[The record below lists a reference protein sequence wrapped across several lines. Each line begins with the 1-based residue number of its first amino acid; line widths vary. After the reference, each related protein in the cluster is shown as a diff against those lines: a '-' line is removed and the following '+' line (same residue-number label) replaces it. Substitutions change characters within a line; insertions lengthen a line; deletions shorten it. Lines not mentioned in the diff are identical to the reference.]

1 MLANLVIHGVLGFR
15 ISVDNVRR
23 IHGYLQIVG
32 YPLFWAS
39 IFTVNWITT
48 LLALDIYFASNHPF
62 KYIALS
68 TNRRW
73 RIATVCFAIY
83 AIIYETFWGVMGY
96 KIECRIWD
104 EDDEAK
110 TIYECIRDMSD
121 FGKSYNFV
129 DAYIKFV
136 THIILPTGIQIFTCI
151 FTARA
156 LFKQNM
162 ETEKVLSGD
171 EISGNSEDSHSKR
184 KTVSFMGKNSSMTIA
199 GDVAQSK
206 VVKSDVRNKDI
217 FHAYFRSNFSC
228 PIGKMNGMFSKLSS
242 KVSPRKVSYVVSLG
256 SSSKNPKSCGKSTPT
271 GLDNIDKGTA
281 DVAQT
286 KKNAPVIDPSTKC
299 HDKANKSSQSKR
311 RSYLGDETDT
321 QKQSKNNE
329 QQDQGD
335 ATTFEEFKNSPLKK
349 TKNGTKRLSSAA
361 SKSKRLSFPDK
372 QTSTQEQRKNNKQK
386 DQDDAATFDKFKHSP
401 SKGKDY
407 RRRRSSSVI
416 LSKRHTRDQSIVR
429 LALVIIAINLVF
441 NMPGAAMHLLSVID
455 GNYWEKTDWAL
466 PWCLELVARFADLIQ
481 HMSNPFI
488 YFVMKKQFRDQA
500 AIVFTSCKTQ

>member
-1 MLANLVIHGVLGFR
+1 MVANLVIHGVLGFR

-83 AIIYETFWGVMGY
+83 AVCYELFWGVMGY

-104 EDDEAK
+104 EVDEDK

-129 DAYIKFV
+129 DAYIKFI

-162 ETEKVLSGD
+162 ETKKVLSGD
-171 EISGNSEDSHSKR
+171 EISSNSEDSHSKQ
-184 KTVSFMGKNSSMTIA
+184 KTVSFSSKNSSIEKA
-199 GDVAQSK
+199 GDCHESK
-206 VVKSDVRNKDI
+206 VAKSEVRNKDI
-217 FHAYFRSNFSC
+217 FHRYFRSNFSC
-228 PIGKMNGMFSKLSS
+228 PVGKMNGMFSKLSS

-256 SSSKNPKSCGKSTPT
+256 SSSDTLKSFGKSPPT
-271 GLDNIDKGTA
+271 ELDNLDSGTA
-281 DVAQT
+281 GVVQT
-286 KKNAPVIDPSTKC
+286 EKNAPKIDPSMKC
-299 HDKANKSSQSKR
+299 HNKANKLLQSKR
-311 RSYLGDETDT
+311 RSYPGNETDA
-321 QKQSKNNE
+321 QKQSKNNR

-335 ATTFEEFKNSPLKK
+335 VTTFEKFKHCPSKE
-349 TKNGTKRLSSAA
+349 TKNRTKRLSS
-361 SKSKRLSFPDK
+361 KSRSFPDK
-372 QTSTQEQRKNNKQK
+372 QTSTEKQQKNIEQSDPSNGT
-386 DQDDAATFDKFKHSP
+386 TFEKLKHSP
-401 SKGKDY
+401 SKGRNY

-455 GNYWEKTDWAL
+455 GSYWEKTDWAL

-488 YFVMKKQFRDQA
+488 YFVMKKPFRDQA
-500 AIVFTSCKTQ
+500 SIVFKCCKTQ